1 MRRCKFNIHLVIQLP
16 SGVEINSLIEDLR
29 IFSWEA
35 ADILLYYANII
46 KKLEQKNEIL
56 KNKNNDDP
64 VTLADL
70 EVNELIINRI
80 NQTYQDTNWEILSE
94 ENFKI
99 QSNYFNNVDWL
110 WILDPLDGTKDFIQG
125 TQSYAMHLALNYKR
139 KPYIGI
145 VLIPEKDELWI
156 SYGEKIWCENR
167 DGNIRKQNISE
178 TNTLEMTTI
187 VTSKNHR
194 NQKLKDLI
202 EKINFKKTIL
212 MGSIGCKVAS
222 IIRGE
227 SDIYI
232 ALSLPGKTAPKD
244 WDFAAPEAILK
255 AAGGSITNIDN
266 EELVYGS
273 TDLKHSGIIIASN
286 NKKNHKRICS
296 EVKEIVKENNIY
308 R

>member
-1 MRRCKFNIHLVIQLP
+1 MIKLP
-16 SGVEINSLIEDLR
+16 FGVEINDLIDNLRSL
-29 IFSWEA
+29 SWEA

-56 KNKNNDDP
+56 KNKNNDEP

-80 NQTYQDTNWEILSE
+80 NQSYQDTNWEILSE

-99 QSNYFNNVDWL
+99 KSNYFNNVDWL
-110 WILDPLDGTKDFIQG
+110 WVLDPLDGTKDFIQG
-125 TQSYAMHLALNYKR
+125 TQNYAMHLALNYKR

-156 SYGEKIWCENR
+156 SDGEKIWCENR

-178 TNTLEMTTI
+178 TNILEKMTI

-202 EKINFKKTIL
+202 EKINFKKTML

-232 ALSLPGKTAPKD
+232 SLSLPGKTAPKD

-296 EVKEIVKENNIY
+296 EVKEIIKEYNIY
-308 R
+308 P

>member
-1 MRRCKFNIHLVIQLP
+1 MIKLP
-16 SGVEINSLIEDLR
+16 FGVEINDLIDNLRSL
-29 IFSWEA
+29 SWEA

-110 WILDPLDGTKDFIQG
+110 WVLDPLDGTKDFIQG

-156 SYGEKIWCENR
+156 SYEEKIWCENR
-167 DGNIRKQNISE
+167 DGNIRKQNMSE
-178 TNTLEMTTI
+178 TNILEKMTI

-194 NQKLKDLI
+194 NQKLEDLI

-286 NKKNHKRICS
+286 NKKNHKKICS
-296 EVKEIVKENNIY
+296 EVKEIIKEYNIY
-308 R
+308 P

>member
-1 MRRCKFNIHLVIQLP
+1 MIKLP
-16 SGVEINSLIEDLR
+16 FGVEINDLIDNLRSL
-29 IFSWEA
+29 SWEA

-110 WILDPLDGTKDFIQG
+110 WVLDPLDGTKDFIQG
-125 TQSYAMHLALNYKR
+125 TQNYAMHLALNYKR

-156 SYGEKIWCENR
+156 SYEEKIWCENR
-167 DGNIRKQNISE
+167 DGNIRKQNMSE
-178 TNTLEMTTI
+178 TNILEKMTI

-244 WDFAAPEAILK
+244 WEFAAPEAILK

-296 EVKEIVKENNIY
+296 EVKEIIKEYNIY
-308 R
+308 P

>member
-1 MRRCKFNIHLVIQLP
+1 MVKLP
-16 SGVEINSLIEDLR
+16 FGVEINDLIDNLRSL
-29 IFSWEA
+29 SWEA

-46 KKLEQKNEIL
+46 KKLEQKNEII

-80 NQTYQDTNWEILSE
+80 NQTYQDINWEILSE

-99 QSNYFNNVDWL
+99 QSNNFNNVDWL
-110 WILDPLDGTKDFIQG
+110 WVLDPLDGTKDFIQG

-178 TNTLEMTTI
+178 TNILEKMTI

-286 NKKNHKRICS
+286 NKKNHKRICF
-296 EVKEIVKENNIY
+296 EVKEIIKEYNIY
-308 R
+308 P

>member
-1 MRRCKFNIHLVIQLP
+1 MIKLP
-16 SGVEINSLIEDLR
+16 FGVEINDLIDNLRSL
-29 IFSWEA
+29 SWEA

-110 WILDPLDGTKDFIQG
+110 WVLDPLDGTKDFIQG
-125 TQSYAMHLALNYKR
+125 TQNYAMHLALNYKR
-139 KPYIGI
+139 RPYIGI

-156 SYGEKIWCENR
+156 SYEEKIWCENR
-167 DGNIRKQNISE
+167 DGNIRKQNMSE
-178 TNTLEMTTI
+178 TNILEKMTI

-202 EKINFKKTIL
+202 EKIHFKKTIV

-296 EVKEIVKENNIY
+296 EVKEIIKEYNIY
-308 R
+308 P

>member
-1 MRRCKFNIHLVIQLP
+1 MIKLP
-16 SGVEINSLIEDLR
+16 FGVEINDLIDNLRSL
-29 IFSWEA
+29 SWEA

-110 WILDPLDGTKDFIQG
+110 WVLDPLDGTKDFIQG

-156 SYGEKIWCENR
+156 SYEEKIWCENR
-167 DGNIRKQNISE
+167 DGNIRKQNMSE
-178 TNTLEMTTI
+178 TNILEKMTI

-296 EVKEIVKENNIY
+296 EVKEIIKEYNIY
-308 R
+308 P

>member
-1 MRRCKFNIHLVIQLP
+1 MVKLP
-16 SGVEINSLIEDLR
+16 FGVEINGLIDNLRSL
-29 IFSWEA
+29 SWEA

-46 KKLEQKNEIL
+46 KKLEQKNEII

-99 QSNYFNNVDWL
+99 ESNYFNNVDWL
-110 WILDPLDGTKDFIQG
+110 WVLDPLDGTKDFIQG
-125 TQSYAMHLALNYKR
+125 TQNYAMHLALNYKR

-156 SYGEKIWCENR
+156 SYEKKIWCENR
-167 DGNIRKQNISE
+167 DGNIRKQNMSE
-178 TNTLEMTTI
+178 TNILEKMTI

-296 EVKEIVKENNIY
+296 EVKEIIKEYNIY
-308 R
+308 P

>member
-1 MRRCKFNIHLVIQLP
+1 MIKLP
-16 SGVEINSLIEDLR
+16 FGVEINDLIDNLRSL
-29 IFSWEA
+29 SWEA

-56 KNKNNDDP
+56 KNKNNNDP

-110 WILDPLDGTKDFIQG
+110 WVLDPLDGTKDFIQG
-125 TQSYAMHLALNYKR
+125 TQNYAMHLALNYKR

-156 SYGEKIWCENR
+156 SDGEKIWCENR

-178 TNTLEMTTI
+178 TNILEKMTI

-296 EVKEIVKENNIY
+296 EVKEIIKEYNIY
-308 R
+308 P

>member
-1 MRRCKFNIHLVIQLP
+1 L
-16 SGVEINSLIEDLR
+16 
-29 IFSWEA
+29 SWEA

-99 QSNYFNNVDWL
+99 QSNNFNNVDWL
-110 WILDPLDGTKDFIQG
+110 WVLDPLDGTKDFIQG
-125 TQSYAMHLALNYKR
+125 TQSYAMHLALNYKQ

-156 SYGEKIWCENR
+156 SYEEKIWCENR
-167 DGNIRKQNISE
+167 DGNIRNQNMSE
-178 TNTLEMTTI
+178 TNILERMTI

-296 EVKEIVKENNIY
+296 EVKEIIKKYNIY
-308 R
+308 P

>member
-1 MRRCKFNIHLVIQLP
+1 MIKLP
-16 SGVEINSLIEDLR
+16 FGVEINDLIDNLRSL
-29 IFSWEA
+29 SWEA

-110 WILDPLDGTKDFIQG
+110 WVLDPLDGTKDFIQG

-156 SYGEKIWCENR
+156 SYEEKIWCENR
-167 DGNIRKQNISE
+167 DGNIRKQNMSE
-178 TNTLEMTTI
+178 TNILEKMTI
-187 VTSKNHR
+187 VTSKNHS

-296 EVKEIVKENNIY
+296 EVKEIIKEYNIY
-308 R
+308 P